1 MKNNNAFFKT
11 SDVKIAAIAGMP
23 LNLSWWSR
31 AYEYAWAIQF
41 ADAGMIVADM
51 GAGWSGRPFKEALA
65 DVCRDGGHVYAVD
78 LDERFLDLPNNRE
91 NLEFLIG
98 NFEHELPFLKAGT
111 MDRVFCISVLED
123 LTNYEAALR
132 EFHRVL
138 KPGGLLVITCDSQ
151 YDETKPLTKYPGVS
165 FDKLFD
171 AIQEAGFHLPN
182 GMDMDV
188 RGAVFH
194 EEWNLACWHMVLTK

>member
-11 SDVKIAAIAGMP
+11 TDPKIEALVGVP
-23 LNLSWWSR
+23 LNPSWWSR
-31 AYEYAWAIQF
+31 MYEYAWAIQF
-41 ADAGMIVADM
+41 AAPGQNVADM

-65 DVCRDGGHVYAVD
+65 DVCGHVYAVD
-78 LDERFLDLPNNRE
+78 QDERFLELPNNRE
-91 NLEFLIG
+91 NLDFLVG
-98 NFEHELPFLKAGT
+98 NFEQPLPFFKPES

-132 EFHRVL
+132 EFYRVL
-138 KPGGLLVITCDSQ
+138 KSGGLLVITCDSQ
-151 YDETKPLTKYPGVS
+151 YDENKPLTKYPGVS

-171 AIQEAGFHLPN
+171 AIQEAGFRLPN

-188 RGAVFH
+188 TDAVH
-194 EEWNLACWHMVLTK
+194 HDEWNLACWHMVLTK